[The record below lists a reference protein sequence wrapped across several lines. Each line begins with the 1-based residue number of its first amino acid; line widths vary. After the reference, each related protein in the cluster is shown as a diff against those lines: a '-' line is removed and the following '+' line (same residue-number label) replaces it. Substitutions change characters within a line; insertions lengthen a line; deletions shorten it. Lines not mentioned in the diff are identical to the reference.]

1 LPLIIRGW
9 IHLGIC
15 IDTMVVDIVPMGLT
29 HINEV
34 YEIELLSFP
43 VPWSRKSFRKELEN
57 SSSLSYAAHLPLNG
71 GSKVVGYVCN
81 WLIEDEF
88 HILNLAVHPQ
98 HRRKGIG
105 RTLLEY
111 SLHRADQ
118 RDAEKAFLE
127 VRRSNS
133 PAIELY
139 KKLGFRIIGV
149 RPRYYSNNHEDA
161 IIMTLDMDHCI
172 QMAAPALE

>member
-1 LPLIIRGW
+1 MPLIIRGW

-15 IDTMVVDIVPMGLT
+15 ADTMVVEIVPMGFAHLSE
-29 HINEV
+29 I

-43 VPWSRKSFRKELEN
+43 VPWSRKAFRKELEN

-71 GSKVVGYVCN
+71 GSRVVGYVCN

-105 RTLLEY
+105 RRLLEY
-111 SLHRADQ
+111 SLHRAEQ

-149 RPRYYSNNHEDA
+149 RPRYYSNNNEDA
-161 IIMTLDMDHCI
+161 IIMTLDMAHFNQI
-172 QMAAPALE
+172 AAPALE